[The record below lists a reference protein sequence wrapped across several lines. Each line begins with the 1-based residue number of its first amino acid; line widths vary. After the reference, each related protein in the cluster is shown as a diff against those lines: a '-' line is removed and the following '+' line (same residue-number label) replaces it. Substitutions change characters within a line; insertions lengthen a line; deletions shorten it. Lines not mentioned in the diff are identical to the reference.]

1 MSFTQKEQQ
10 HAQQLASVTIHIE
23 GGFHGGQLMAGSSG
37 GLQQQTV
44 TSVQKEEAL
53 ASLLPWLAQVI
64 EQGQLQQEACDELQA
79 NHAALQA
86 LATSPKP
93 FWPAIGALAGSV
105 RAILESAGG
114 GVLAGQALGKLME
127 TWGTGGATTP
137 LCNI

>member
-1 MSFTQKEQQ
+1 
-10 HAQQLASVTIHIE
+10 
-23 GGFHGGQLMAGSSG
+23 MAGSSG

-53 ASLLPWLAQVI
+53 ASLLPWLA
-64 EQGQLQQEACDELQA
+64 QGQLQQEACDELQA

-114 GVLAGQALGKLME
+114 GVLAGQALSWL
-127 TWGTGGATTP
+127 AT
-137 LCNI
+137 LSAS